1 MFAYCENNPVI
12 YADYSGKSMGKPDI
26 PQYGLFTDGYVHRK
40 VLQYIC
46 GKEAYS
52 GSLQYQNTCIYY
64 NGVDRSDGW
73 GFCDLINIDTGE
85 IWELKKDSTSWS
97 CTTEQAQLQLS
108 KYLSGR
114 LRRDPLLE
122 LKKPYVTQIAPTVQK
137 FTFING
143 VFKYNV
149 KYWDEGGGIL
159 RYSYTR
165 EMTDGAKA
173 ALFIGIGAIIGAI
186 FHTPPVPIPAI

>member
-1 MFAYCENNPVI
+1 
-12 YADYSGKSMGKPDI
+12 MGKPDI

-97 CTTEQAQLQLS
+97 CTTEQARCRSNSCGSARDLPAQAQHRRSSPSSPSACPKGRSCTSPPSALRCSSVPQRRPEGSGHSSRSASHRRTVYSAKYTVFPHRRTRCPRRCPTTSCGLS
-108 KYLSGR
+108 SR
-114 LRRDPLLE
+114 
-122 LKKPYVTQIAPTVQK
+122 
-137 FTFING
+137 
-143 VFKYNV
+143 
-149 KYWDEGGGIL
+149 
-159 RYSYTR
+159 
-165 EMTDGAKA
+165 
-173 ALFIGIGAIIGAI
+173 
-186 FHTPPVPIPAI
+186 